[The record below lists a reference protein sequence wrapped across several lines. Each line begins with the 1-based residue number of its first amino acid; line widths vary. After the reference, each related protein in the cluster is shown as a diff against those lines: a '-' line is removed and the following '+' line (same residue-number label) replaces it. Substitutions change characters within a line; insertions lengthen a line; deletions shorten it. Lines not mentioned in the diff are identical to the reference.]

1 MEIKRILAPVD
12 FSDYSEKALNWA
24 ATIAEQWSSQVYLCH
39 IIPQPSYPSM
49 IGGDD
54 LAKFE
59 TGLQS
64 AAETQLQDLVSK
76 LQNKNVQATIRI
88 SLGEP
93 FNDICRIAEEERIDL
108 IIMGTHGRTG
118 LSHALLGSV
127 AERVVRHAP
136 CPVLVVG
143 KEAASS

>member
-1 MEIKRILAPVD
+1 MEIKRILVPTD

-24 ATIAEQWSSQVYLCH
+24 ASIAEQWNSQVYLCH

-49 IGGDD
+49 LGGAD
-54 LAKFE
+54 LVKFE

-64 AAETQLQDLVSK
+64 TAETQLQDLIEK
-76 LQNKNVQATIRI
+76 LQNRNIQTTTRV

-127 AERVVRHAP
+127 AERVVRYAP
-136 CPVLVVG
+136 CPVLVIG
-143 KEAASS
+143 KEAAA

>member
-1 MEIKRILAPVD
+1 MEIKRILTPVD
-12 FSDYSEKALNWA
+12 FSDYSEKALKWA
-24 ATIAEQWSSQVYLCH
+24 ATIAEQWGSRLCLCH

-49 IGGDD
+49 VGGAD

-59 TGLQS
+59 TGLQNT
-64 AAETQLQDLVSK
+64 AETQLQELVDK
-76 LQNKNVQATIRI
+76 LQNQSIQTTIRV

-93 FNDICRIAEEERIDL
+93 FNDICRIAEEEQIDL
-108 IIMGTHGRTG
+108 IVMGTHGRTG

-127 AERVVRHAP
+127 AERVVRYAP

-143 KEAASS
+143 KEASS